1 MSTSYVAPASSSE
14 PAHLDGS
21 ALLQFLL
28 SHTYNEAM
36 EATGFD
42 MSGLRY
48 RVKNALARDAD
59 TAMQNAFAASR
70 KQFQGRRLPEARA
83 ARGAHPRPRRVLGAD
98 RLVCPP
104 QQRDEIRGHYL
115 PLPADSVA
123 CRRTQPSYLASDLA
137 EKTAAVQEALAVGN
151 VRLAAVRA
159 TGSPELL
166 ALVADR
172 P

>member
-1 MSTSYVAPASSSE
+1 MSTSYVAPASSSK
-14 PAHLDGS
+14 PTPLDGS

-36 EATGFD
+36 EATGFS
-42 MSGLRY
+42 MTGLRY

-59 TAMQNAFAASR
+59 TAMRSAFAASR
-70 KQFQGRRLPEARA
+70 KQFQGRRLPKARPT
-83 ARGAHPRPRRVLGAD
+83 RGDRPRPSRVLGDD
-98 RLVCPP
+98 RPVCPP
-104 QQRDEIRGHYL
+104 QQRDESGHYL
-115 PLPADSVA
+115 PLPADSVG
-123 CRRTQPSYLASDLA
+123 CRRPQPSYLASDLA
-137 EKTAAVQEALAVGN
+137 EKTAAVQEALTAGN